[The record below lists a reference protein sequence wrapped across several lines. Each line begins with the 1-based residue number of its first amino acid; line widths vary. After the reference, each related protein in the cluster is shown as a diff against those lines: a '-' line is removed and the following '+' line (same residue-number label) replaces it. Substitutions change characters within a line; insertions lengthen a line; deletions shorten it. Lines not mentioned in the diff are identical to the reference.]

1 MKIANIVT
9 TQSTNVS
16 EDFNVV
22 GSMDEIIHGLPTL
35 IVGFDYVN
43 KHYPDFDIMEREV
56 EPNLYW
62 IFKKTEKRDDFETGM
77 YWFTKKVYSD
87 LTQEI
92 SYIYVDFIQYSQK
105 TLFKIVRKILNIENK
120 ISFIFGD
127 MVYIYGE
134 NIIFGV
140 DLKLLKYME
149 FDVDKLKLRIQAKSS
164 VFLGLSD
171 ILIEDKNTVEE
182 LGIQVRYIPYLYSIR
197 NEQNDTTSSIYIP

>member
-16 EDFNVV
+16 KDFNVV

-62 IFKKTEKRDDFETGM
+62 IFKKTEKRDEFETGM

-140 DLKLLKYME
+140 DLKLLRYME
-149 FDVDKLKLRIQAKSS
+149 FDIDKLKLKIQAKSS

-197 NEQNDTTSSIYIP
+197 NEQNNTTSSIYIP